1 MGICQSPLDVAK
13 GFAQAWNAYD
23 AEALAEL
30 FVEDADFVN
39 VVGLWWHDREHIRQA
54 HAYGFR
60 KIFRN
65 SHMKLGRTSVREL
78 GPEVAVVHAAWSM
91 IGQES
96 HENREADKRRGVL
109 SFTVQRQADD
119 RWLAVAAQNTD
130 RINGAET
137 HIAAN
142 GGLEAAHYGNEPD
155 A

>member
-1 MGICQSPLDVAK
+1 MRIYFEPLDVAK
-13 GFAQAWNAYD
+13 GFVQAWNAYD

-78 GPEVAVVHAAWSM
+78 GPDAAVVHAAWSLT
-91 IGQES
+91 GQES
-96 HENREADKRRGVL
+96 HENREAGKRHGVF
-109 SFTVQRQADD
+109 SFTVQRQIDGG
-119 RWLAVAAQNTD
+119 WLAVAAQNTD

-142 GGLEAAHYGNEPD
+142 GGLEAAHYGNELD